1 MVTSYLFF
9 FQLTISLSSI
19 SLNEHQE
26 LAQLT
31 SSPISK
37 RQRLDIRVAIISA
50 HSVVCLKTT
59 CEKGGGHERG
69 RKQRDGERGTKKK
82 GKKKGGRCS
91 NMAQLPDDKNNKG
104 AKSVRSP
111 S

>member
-1 MVTSYLFF
+1 MSTKN
-9 FQLTISLSSI
+9 
-19 SLNEHQE
+19 SLNVMSNFQTTASRYQSDYNFGTPSFVSRH
-26 LAQLT
+26 LARKEEDT
-31 SSPISK
+31 NEVENKESD
-37 RQRLDIRVAIISA
+37 R
-50 HSVVCLKTT
+50 
-59 CEKGGGHERG
+59 ER
-69 RKQRDGERGTKKK
+69 KSEKK